1 MSAVQAENSFTAV
14 SKKIGPT
21 DMLTL
26 DFIQTLA
33 VGAIALF
40 IGIYVL
46 DRVPLLRRYNI
57 PAAVFGGLVVAL
69 AITMFREFDIATVKF
84 DTTLQAPLMT
94 AFFTSIGLSASL
106 QLLKTG
112 SRQALVFL
120 GLATFIAVVQSL
132 IGMATALLFDQPL
145 LLGVLMGPAAL
156 TGGPATA
163 LAFAPQFAAAGVASA
178 ESVAIAAAMSGI
190 VLGGLVGGPLV
201 TKLLEKHHLKSASAA
216 LPQSPIE
223 STEPSLLND
232 DEASLL
238 AVLKGIS
245 VLLIAMGIGAWL
257 GGLMKSANLTLPGYV
272 GAMLMGAVIRNIDDK
287 TAWFKIPHG
296 ATERVGVVC
305 LTLFLAV
312 ALMNLKLWELTS
324 IAMPLLVNLVLQVIV
339 VCLFCWFV
347 VFKVMGNDYDAAVMS
362 GGFTG
367 FMLGTTAN
375 AMAVMHSVVQRYGP
389 SPRAFLVAPI
399 VGAFFIDFTNALLIT
414 GLLNMFA

>member
-1 MSAVQAENSFTAV
+1 
-14 SKKIGPT
+14 
-21 DMLTL
+21 MLTL

-287 TAWFKIPHG
+287 TTWFKIPHG
-296 ATERVGVVC
+296 VTERVGVVC

>member
-1 MSAVQAENSFTAV
+1 
-14 SKKIGPT
+14 
-21 DMLTL
+21 MLTL

-216 LPQSPIE
+216 SPQSPIE

-287 TAWFKIPHG
+287 TDWFKIPHG
-296 ATERVGVVC
+296 VTERVGVVC

-414 GLLNMFA
+414 GLLNMLT

>member
-69 AITMFREFDIATVKF
+69 AITMFREFNIATVKF

-120 GLATFIAVVQSL
+120 GLATFIAVVQSV

-145 LLGVLMGPAAL
+145 LLGVLMGPAA
-156 TGGPATA
+156 TR
-163 LAFAPQFAAAGVASA
+163 
-178 ESVAIAAAMSGI
+178 
-190 VLGGLVGGPLV
+190 
-201 TKLLEKHHLKSASAA
+201 LE
-216 LPQSPIE
+216 
-223 STEPSLLND
+223 
-232 DEASLL
+232 
-238 AVLKGIS
+238 
-245 VLLIAMGIGAWL
+245 
-257 GGLMKSANLTLPGYV
+257 
-272 GAMLMGAVIRNIDDK
+272 R
-287 TAWFKIPHG
+287 IP
-296 ATERVGVVC
+296 
-305 LTLFLAV
+305 F
-312 ALMNLKLWELTS
+312 
-324 IAMPLLVNLVLQVIV
+324 
-339 VCLFCWFV
+339 
-347 VFKVMGNDYDAAVMS
+347 
-362 GGFTG
+362 
-367 FMLGTTAN
+367 
-375 AMAVMHSVVQRYGP
+375 GP
-389 SPRAFLVAPI
+389 SSLAK
-399 VGAFFIDFTNALLIT
+399 
-414 GLLNMFA
+414 